1 MKYVIYLLMLLTF
14 FVSADEAKARTAP
27 DAACWKMIEDAA
39 IDIRRPASPQ
49 WQDALQE
56 AYVKVFE
63 RCMKASI
70 NKETISP
77 EKYKA
82 FILRSASNLRISAFR
97 KYDARNIG
105 EIFETR
111 QESVRSEAGN
121 PTVDPNF
128 LMSPGQYDADIG
140 SGIGDEMAAAHISVA
155 IANTLSEAEIR
166 TKILRIV
173 GVPVSKIHKASGVP
187 VGTIYDRAASADK
200 KLSIIFS
207 EFTRFWTLDRLKN
220 SPLIIVLYALVAAL
234 VFVLGAATVS
244 LIRDAFKGTV
254 YEKESEN
261 FYKSQDEM
269 KQNVEAAK
277 SEAIIVLSKNC

>member
-1 MKYVIYLLMLLTF
+1 MKYVIYLFMLLTF

-39 IDIRRPASPQ
+39 IDIRRPTSPQ

-63 RCMKASI
+63 RCMEASI

-77 EKYKA
+77 EKYRA

-97 KYDARNIG
+97 KYDARKIG

-111 QESVRSEAGN
+111 QASVRIDAGS
-121 PTVDPNF
+121 PTLDPNF
-128 LMSPGQYDADIG
+128 LMSSLQYNDDIG
-140 SGIGDEMAAAHISVA
+140 DGISNEMAAAHISVA

-173 GVPVSKIHKASGVP
+173 GVPVSKIHEASGVP

-207 EFTRFWTLDRLKN
+207 EFTKFWTLDRLKN
-220 SPLIIVLYALVAAL
+220 SPLVIIFYALAAAL
-234 VFVLGAATVS
+234 VFILGAATVS
-244 LIRDAFKGTV
+244 SIREAFTGTP

-261 FYKSQDEM
+261 FYKSQEEM
-269 KQNVEAAK
+269 KQNTEVAK
-277 SEAIIVLSKNC
+277 SEAIIVLSKK